1 MRCSNLKGKK
11 SNLIFSKQTMTI
23 LINQNYDKWNN
34 TIWLQNYETTDD
46 GGKVFDF
53 NNIGSIHIVIA
64 LYD

>member
-1 MRCSNLKGKK
+1 
-11 SNLIFSKQTMTI
+11 MTY

-53 NNIGSIHIVIA
+53 NNIDSIHIVTA